1 MQQRIMA
8 MGCFMGQTPH
18 MQVHTPDYVVPLA
31 SVCCQGHQVQLCQQS
46 AGIRASSMLT
56 DVAFIDLS
64 IS

>member
-31 SVCCQGHQVQLCQQS
+31 SVCCQEHQVQLCP
-46 AGIRASSMLT
+46 AVCRHTCI
-56 DVAFIDLS
+56 IDAVRCSLY
-64 IS
+64 